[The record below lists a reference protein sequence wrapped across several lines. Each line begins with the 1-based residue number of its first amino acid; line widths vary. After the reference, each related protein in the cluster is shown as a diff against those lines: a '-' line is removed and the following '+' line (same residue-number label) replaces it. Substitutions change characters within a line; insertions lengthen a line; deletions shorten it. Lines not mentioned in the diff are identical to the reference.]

1 MEKFNELY
9 YQKPYVREFSA
20 SVISCEKEADKYL
33 VELSSTA
40 FYPEGGGQPGD
51 RGILKTDDG
60 REIAVSDT
68 RKQGERVV
76 HIVSEPLKLG
86 GNIRGIIDWERRMYY
101 TRNHTGE
108 HIVSGIL
115 KEWYGYENVGFHM
128 NDTCVT
134 FDCSGPL
141 DEDQLR
147 EVESYANEI
156 IRRDIEVLEIFPN
169 EEERAGMDYRSKL
182 DLEGIVR
189 IVNIPGADTCACCG
203 THVAR
208 TGEIGLIKFL
218 TASNRKKG
226 CRIELVCG
234 RRAYEV
240 FQEQMDQVKGI
251 SRILSVKVNEAES
264 GVEKLN
270 ADFQALKYDIHL
282 ANIKYLDCLIA
293 GIKDE
298 HDLLIHFEDKLDIDD
313 MRYFG
318 NKIVDGEKAN
328 VCAILS
334 KDGSKYNY
342 VIRSNKED
350 LRTFAKD
357 LNTGLNG
364 RGGGNATMIQGS
376 FEADE
381 KAIREGL
388 EKIINKKACLL

>member
-9 YQKPYVREFSA
+9 YQKPYIKEFSA
-20 SVISCEKEADKYL
+20 SVVSCEQKDDKYL
-33 VELSSTA
+33 VELSQTA

-51 RGILKTDDG
+51 MGIFKKDDG
-60 REIAVSDT
+60 SELVVLDT
-68 RKQGERVV
+68 KKVGERVV
-76 HIVSEPLKLG
+76 HLIDKALDPGEE
-86 GNIRGIIDWERRMYY
+86 IQGIIDWDRRMYY
-101 TRNHTGE
+101 TQNHTGE

-134 FDCSGPL
+134 FDCNGPL

-147 EVESYANEI
+147 AVESYANEI
-156 IRRDIEVLEIFPN
+156 VRRDIEILEIFPS
-169 EEERAGMDYRSKL
+169 EEERAKMDYRSKL
-182 DLEGIVR
+182 DLDGIVR

-203 THVAR
+203 THVTR

-251 SRILSVKVNEAES
+251 SRILSVKVDEVES

-270 ADFQALKYDIHL
+270 ADFQELKYKLHL

-293 GIKDE
+293 GITE
-298 HDLLIHFEDKLDIDD
+298 PLGLLIHFEEMLDIDD
-313 MRYFG
+313 MRYFC
-318 NKIVDGEKAN
+318 NEIVDGEKAKI
-328 VCAILS
+328 CAILS
-334 KDGSKYNY
+334 KDRTKYNY

-350 LRTFAKD
+350 LRTLAKD
-357 LNTGLNG
+357 LNTALNG
-364 RGGGNATMIQGS
+364 RGGGNAMMIQGS
-376 FEADE
+376 YESNE
-381 KAIREGL
+381 KDIREVL
-388 EKIINKKACLL
+388 EKVLNKKS